1 MSGGEGPSYCT
12 VWEMIPLLTKYNI
25 ISTCIRPI
33 FHKGAS
39 GVWLWVM
46 NLTGSSRPPGVSQR
60 LNLVTNHRPPFGRVV
75 GIQSSTPSPCKSDTV
90 QLHSAPREEHK
101 FNPSGFTFIFLYV
114 QTLKGV
120 LVHMTEV
127 FSDMPLKEGWKSE
140 AKFLENIWHFLVSA
154 LWFPFLIYLFLKAS
168 PSYTFI

>member
-12 VWEMIPLLTKYNI
+12 VWEMIPLLTNYNI

-90 QLHSAPREEHK
+90 QLHSARREEHK

-127 FSDMPLKEGWKSE
+127 FSNIPLKEGWKVKQSFW
-140 AKFLENIWHFLVSA
+140 KTYGIFLSVLCD
-154 LWFPFLIYLFLKAS
+154 S
-168 PSYTFI
+168 PSYYTYL